1 MSDSYN
7 AHSSWLSKTY
17 YGCSTPVRVVIV
29 VMVVIVGVAVL
40 YGMWSVPWFSVGT
53 RDAAGNLVR

>member
-1 MSDSYN
+1 MSDSYS

-17 YGCSTPVRVVIV
+17 HGCSTLVRV
-29 VMVVIVGVAVL
+29 VMVVMVVLVGVAVL

-53 RDAAGNLVR
+53 RDAVGNLVR

>member
-1 MSDSYN
+1 MSDSYS

-17 YGCSTPVRVVIV
+17 YRCSTPVRVVMV

>member
-1 MSDSYN
+1 MSDSYS

-17 YGCSTPVRVVIV
+17 YGCSTPVRVVMV
-29 VMVVIVGVAVL
+29 VMVVLVGVAAL
-40 YGMWSVPWFSVGT
+40 YGIWSVQWFSVGT

>member
-1 MSDSYN
+1 MSDSYS

-17 YGCSTPVRVVIV
+17 YGCSTPVRVVLV
-29 VMVVIVGVAVL
+29 VMVVIVGGAVL

>member
-1 MSDSYN
+1 MSDSYS

-17 YGCSTPVRVVIV
+17 YGSSTPVRVVMV
-29 VMVVIVGVAVL
+29 VMVVLVGVAVL
-40 YGMWSVPWFSVGT
+40 YGMWVIPWFSVGT

>member
-1 MSDSYN
+1 MSESYS

-17 YGCSTPVRVVIV
+17 HGCSTPVRVVMV
-29 VMVVIVGVAVL
+29 VMVILVAVAVL
-40 YGMWSVPWFSVGT
+40 YGMTVAPWFSVGT